1 MSHLFTALLPRPRC
15 PLSTLI
21 TQGPPPPALM
31 AGSTH
36 SLAHSLSSNYSSPE
50 PGLLGKEAE
59 APPPPV
65 SPGTLHAPLCSQPA
79 VLLAAPLQA
88 SADAST
94 PGSLCLEGITYGWM
108 NHPVQRSDTSMPGSR
123 EANFSS
129 SQQGGRTATYINIF
143 PRKRKQNSQV

>member
-1 MSHLFTALLPRPRC
+1 MSAEDRPSRLQGSCDTVCEPTLGRTRGHTLTPVYEQKPGAVSHLFTALLLRPRS

-21 TQGPPPPALM
+21 TQGPPLPALM

-36 SLAHSLSSNYSSPE
+36 SLAHSLPSNYSSPE

-65 SPGTLHAPLCSQPA
+65 NPGTLHVPLRSQPA

-108 NHPVQRSDTSMPGSR
+108 NHPV
-123 EANFSS
+123 
-129 SQQGGRTATYINIF
+129 
-143 PRKRKQNSQV
+143 